1 MIVLLKNKPTG
12 RSIIVSPEP
21 MAVKPQPR
29 RRAGRPRAEDTG
41 GRDAILDAAA
51 AVFTEYGYR
60 GATVGAILERAGLSK
75 GTFYWHFE
83 SKDELMLA
91 VLAERV
97 ERPVKELIEMLRS
110 APADE
115 NMSLVANR
123 RFAEFLE
130 RGRDAILLEHEYE
143 GLAARDPRLRRR
155 YARQRRQLRAALAE
169 ALAARARQLGAPP
182 LDTPAEEIATA
193 YLALIRGLAR
203 ERLFD
208 PAAVPG
214 HILGNVGGLIY
225 IGLLARA
232 RGGDWQESAVLD

>member
-1 MIVLLKNKPTG
+1 MI
-12 RSIIVSPEP
+12 SPVQ
-21 MAVKPQPR
+21 MSVKPQR
-29 RRAGRPRAEDTG
+29 RRAGRPRAEDAHH
-41 GRDAILDAAA
+41 GREAIIDAAA
-51 AVFTEYGYR
+51 RVFTERGYR
-60 GATVGAILERAGLSK
+60 GATVDAILERARLSK

-97 ERPVKELIEMLRS
+97 EQPVKELIEMLRS

-115 NMSLVANR
+115 NMSLVANE
-123 RFAEFLE
+123 RFGEFLE

-203 ERLFD
+203 ERLVD
-208 PAAVPG
+208 PSGVPS

-232 RGGDWQESAVLD
+232 QGGDWEQSAVLD

>member
-1 MIVLLKNKPTG
+1 
-12 RSIIVSPEP
+12 
-21 MAVKPQPR
+21 MAVKQQR
-29 RRAGRPRAEDTG
+29 RRAGRPRAEDAG

-51 AVFTEYGYR
+51 AVFTERGYR
-60 GATVGAILERAGLSK
+60 GATVDAILARAGLSK

-110 APADE
+110 APVDE

-130 RGRDAILLEHEYE
+130 RGREAILLEHEYE

-155 YARQRRQLRAALAE
+155 YARQRRQLRSALAE

-193 YLALIRGLAR
+193 YIALIRGLAR

-208 PAAVPG
+208 PAGVSG
-214 HILGNVGGLIY
+214 EILGNVGGLIY

-232 RGGDWQESAVLD
+232 KGGDWQESAVLE

>member
-1 MIVLLKNKPTG
+1 
-12 RSIIVSPEP
+12 
-21 MAVKPQPR
+21 MAVKQQPR
-29 RRAGRPRAEDTG
+29 RRAGRPRAEDAG

-51 AVFTEYGYR
+51 AVFTERGYR
-60 GATVGAILERAGLSK
+60 GATVGAILARAGLSK

-110 APADE
+110 APAGE

-155 YARQRRQLRAALAE
+155 YARQRRQLRTALAE
-169 ALAARARQLGAPP
+169 ALASRARQLGAPP
-182 LDTPAEEIATA
+182 LGTPAEEIATA

-208 PAAVPG
+208 PEGVPG
-214 HILGNVGGLIY
+214 HILGDVGGLIY

-232 RGGDWQESAVLD
+232 QGGDWQKNAVL